1 MLVCLGWSSLKSR
14 EKRYDLKTGE
24 HITYRME
31 WQTIDEFPNYEISI
45 TGLVRNTSNDYI
57 KKPTLRKDGYL
68 MVNLGHNTLRYVHRL
83 MGDTYLENP
92 DGKRTVNH
100 KNGNKQDNRLENLE
114 WMTHGEN
121 NKHAY
126 DTGLKAGAVQKTAI
140 PIQAMNIRTGEVREF
155 QSQRQAS
162 IQLGLAVTSITQCK
176 VSPDTRRAGEWQ
188 FIFSQ

>member
-1 MLVCLGWSSLKSR
+1 
-14 EKRYDLKTGE
+14 
-24 HITYRME
+24 ME

-83 MGDTYLENP
+83 MGDTYIENP
-92 DGKRTVNH
+92 EGKRTINH

-121 NKHAY
+121 TQHAY
-126 DTGLKAGAVQKTAI
+126 DTGLHIPNHLPKTSI

-162 IQLGLAVTSITQCK
+162 VQLGLCLNGIKQCK
-176 VSPDTRRAGEWQ
+176 VSPDTRRCGEWK
-188 FIFSQ
+188 FVFSE